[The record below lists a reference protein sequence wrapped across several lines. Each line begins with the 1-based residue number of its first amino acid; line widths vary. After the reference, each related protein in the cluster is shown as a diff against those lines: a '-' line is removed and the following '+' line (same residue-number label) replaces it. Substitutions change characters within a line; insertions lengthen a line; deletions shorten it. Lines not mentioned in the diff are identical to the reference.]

1 MYEYVRYR
9 MYENEKMYKK
19 KKKRNG
25 GKTDRNMS
33 LDIYINQ
40 LFYVKVANKK
50 YMTHSFAI

>member
-40 LFYVKVANKK
+40 LFYVKITNKK
-50 YMTHSFAI
+50 YMTFAI

>member
-1 MYEYVRYR
+1 
-9 MYENEKMYKK
+9 MYKK